1 MTGDARQ
8 GEEHRAGE
16 GFGSTSRKKVAL
28 LYGGLLAAA
37 LILLD
42 LVIMAGR
49 HLHAPKA
56 EKGATTGSAVASEKI
71 FWKLLLAALVVII
84 VSRAVG
90 ALFRRINQPQV
101 VGEIAA
107 GILLGPSVLGAAW
120 PQATSYLFSPKVLPF
135 LDVLANVG
143 LIFFMFLI
151 GLELDMRLI
160 RGRGH
165 AAALVSHVSIVFP
178 FVLGVGSAL
187 VLFSQLGS
195 ATGKFTPFA
204 LFLGASMSITAFP
217 VLARILTERGLYKTR
232 LGAVTL
238 TCAAVDDVTAWCI
251 LAVVVTVAR
260 ASGLSAALLTI
271 GLSIIFIAFMIFV
284 VRPLM
289 ARLATHHE
297 EQGHLS
303 GAALA
308 VVFGGVLLSAI
319 ATDRIGIHAIFGAFL
334 FGAVMPQRS
343 EFIRELVGKLED
355 FVAVFLLPLFF
366 AYTGLR
372 TNFGLIGGD
381 PKLWMFCGVVLF
393 IAVLGKWGGST
404 AAAKAVGLEWRE
416 SLAVGI
422 LMNTRGLTE
431 LIILNIGLDLGVI
444 PPTLF
449 AMLVIM
455 AVVTTFMTTPLLSL
469 VYPRREL
476 ERMVAEES
484 DEEEEGQRKWR
495 VLIPIASAAE
505 GHELVH
511 TALRLARDHE
521 EDTELIL
528 LRPVRL
534 PGSAY
539 RSGHL
544 GTEAAVAK
552 ATDALRP
559 LVQMVEGAGAT
570 AVPLAI
576 AGSPGDTVERV
587 VEEREPNLVLMF
599 WRRAPFGRRLLG
611 GTVGHVLRHADSD
624 VAVLIDPT
632 HQGLG
637 LKRGAEIAVPFGGG
651 FHEEAAVDLALR
663 LAEASGATLKL
674 VGRADGDDS
683 AHELGE
689 RAAQAYEDTGV
700 WTVAAPVDGDGDV
713 TGKLVEEA
721 KEADLVVLGVSDKWV
736 KDQNSL
742 GDLRESMAARA
753 SAPVLVVRRQG
764 QPGQRGPSRWLRRQ
778 REWLD
783 DDAETTAANEA
794 VEALTG

>member
-1 MTGDARQ
+1 MI
-8 GEEHRAGE
+8 
-16 GFGSTSRKKVAL
+16 V
-28 LYGGLLAAA
+28 
-37 LILLD
+37 
-42 LVIMAGR
+42 
-49 HLHAPKA
+49 
-56 EKGATTGSAVASEKI
+56 
-71 FWKLLLAALVVII
+71 

-107 GILLGPSVLGAAW
+107 GILLGPSVLGALY

-135 LDVLANVG
+135 LDILAEVG

-151 GLELDMRLI
+151 GLELDTKLI

-165 AAALVSHVSIVFP
+165 AAALVSHVSIIFP
-178 FVLGVGSAL
+178 FLLGVGSAL

-195 ATGKFTPFA
+195 ASGKFTPFA
-204 LFLGASMSITAFP
+204 LFLGASMSVTAFP

-232 LGAVTL
+232 LGTVTL
-238 TCAAVDDVTAWCI
+238 TCAAVDDVTAWCV

-260 ASGLSAALLTI
+260 ASGVSSALLTI
-271 GLSIIFIAFMIFV
+271 GLSILFIAFMIFV

-289 ARLATHHE
+289 GRLADHHE
-297 EQGHLS
+297 EQGQLS
-303 GAALA
+303 GLALA

-372 TNFGLIGGD
+372 TQIGLIAGD
-381 PKLWMFCGVVLF
+381 PTLWLFCGLILFVAVV
-393 IAVLGKWGGST
+393 GKWGGST
-404 AAAKAVGLEWRE
+404 AAAKAVGLHWRE

-469 VYPRREL
+469 VYPKHEQ
-476 ERMVAEES
+476 ERMVAEEGRD
-484 DEEEEGQRKWR
+484 DEEEGARKWR
-495 VLIPIASAAE
+495 VLVPVASAAD
-505 GHELVH
+505 GHQLVH

-521 EDTELIL
+521 EETELIL
-528 LRPVRL
+528 LRLVRL

-539 RSGHL
+539 RSGYL

-552 ATDALRP
+552 ATEALRP

-576 AGSPGDTVERV
+576 AGSPGDTIVRVADER
-587 VEEREPNLVLMF
+587 RPNLVLMS

-611 GTVGHVLRHADSD
+611 GIVGQVLRDAGSD
-624 VAVLIDPT
+624 VAVLVDPA
-632 HQGLG
+632 HQGVR

-651 FHEEAAVDLALR
+651 FHEEAALDLALR
-663 LAEASGATLKL
+663 LAEASSATVKL
-674 VGRADGDDS
+674 VGRADDGDG
-683 AHELGE
+683 AHDLSE
-689 RAAQAYEDTGV
+689 RAAQAYEGTGV
-700 WTVAAPVDGDGDV
+700 WTVAAPVSGDV
-713 TGKLVEEA
+713 TDRLVEEA
-721 KEADLVVLGVSDKWV
+721 KQADLVVMGVSDKWV
-736 KDQNSL
+736 RDQNSL
-742 GDLRESMAARA
+742 GELRESVAARA
-753 SAPVLVVRRQG
+753 SAPVLVVRRTG

-778 REWLD
+778 REWL
-783 DDAETTAANEA
+783 EYEGEPSAADEA

>member
-8 GEEHRAGE
+8 GEDHRAGE
-16 GFGSTSRKKVAL
+16 GFGKTSRAKVLL
-28 LYGGLLAAA
+28 LYGGLIGGA
-37 LILLD
+37 LVLLD
-42 LVIMAGR
+42 LVIMAGH

-56 EKGATTGSAVASEKI
+56 AKADTGPALGSEKI

-135 LDVLANVG
+135 LDMLANVG

-178 FVLGVGSAL
+178 FILGVGSAL

-195 ATGKFTPFA
+195 ASGKFTPFA

-260 ASGLSAALLTI
+260 ASGMSAALLTI

-297 EQGHLS
+297 EHGSLS

-372 TNFGLIGGD
+372 TQFGLIGGD
-381 PKLWMFCGVVLF
+381 PKLWMFCGVILF

-484 DEEEEGQRKWR
+484 GEEEEEEQRKWR

-511 TALRLARDHE
+511 MALRLARDHE
-521 EDTELIL
+521 EDAELIL

-544 GTEAAVAK
+544 GTEASVAK
-552 ATDALRP
+552 AMDGIRP
-559 LVQMVEGAGAT
+559 LVQMVEGAGA
-570 AVPLAI
+570 AAIPLAI
-576 AGSPGDTVERV
+576 AGSPGETVVRVAQERQ
-587 VEEREPNLVLMF
+587 PSLVLMS

-611 GTVGHVLRHADSD
+611 GTVGHVLREADSD
-624 VAVLIDPT
+624 VAVLIDPSR
-632 HQGLG
+632 QGVG
-637 LKRGAEIAVPFGGG
+637 LKAGADIAVPFGGG
-651 FHEEAAVDLALR
+651 FHEEAALDLALR
-663 LAEASGATLKL
+663 LAEASSATLKL
-674 VGRADGDDS
+674 VGRDDGEGA
-683 AHELGE
+683 AHELSE
-689 RAAQAYEDTGV
+689 RAAQAYETTGV
-700 WTVAAPVDGDGDV
+700 WTVAAPVAGDV
-713 TGKLVEEA
+713 TGKVVEEA

-736 KDQNSL
+736 KDQDSL
-742 GDLRESMAARA
+742 GELRESMAARA

-783 DDAETTAANEA
+783 DGAEATAADEA

>member
-1 MTGDARQ
+1 MTVEARDSSDQ
-8 GEEHRAGE
+8 RAGE
-16 GFGSTSRKKVAL
+16 GFGTTSRKRVAL
-28 LYGGLLAAA
+28 LYGGLIGGA
-37 LILLD
+37 LVVLQ
-42 LVIMAGR
+42 LVLMAGR

-56 EKGATTGSAVASEKI
+56 GKGAISSSQATEEI
-71 FWKLLLAALVVII
+71 FWRLLLAALIVIV
-84 VSRAVG
+84 VSRLVG

-107 GILLGPSVLGAAW
+107 GILLGPSVLGALW
-120 PQATSYLFSPKVLPF
+120 PQATAYVFSPKVLPF
-135 LDVLANVG
+135 LDILAEVG

-151 GLELDMRLI
+151 GLELDTKLI

-165 AAALVSHVSIVFP
+165 AAALVSHVSIIFP
-178 FVLGVGSAL
+178 FLLGVGSAL

-195 ATGKFTPFA
+195 SSGKFTPFA

-260 ASGLSAALLTI
+260 ASGMSAALLTI
-271 GLSIIFIAFMIFV
+271 GLSILFIAFMIFV

-289 ARLATHHE
+289 ARLAVHHE
-297 EQGHLS
+297 EHGQLS
-303 GAALA
+303 GWALA
-308 VVFGGVLLSAI
+308 IVFCGVLVSAI

-372 TNFGLIGGD
+372 TQIGLIGGD
-381 PKLWMFCGVVLF
+381 PKLWLFCGLILF
-393 IAVLGKWGGST
+393 IAVLGKFGGST
-404 AAAKAVGLEWRE
+404 AAAKAVGLKWRE

-455 AVVTTFMTTPLLSL
+455 ALVTTFMTTPLLSL
-469 VYPRREL
+469 VYPRHEQ

-484 DEEEEGQRKWR
+484 GEEEDEGQRKWR

-552 ATDALRP
+552 AMEGLRP
-559 LVQMVEGAGAT
+559 LVQMVEGAGAA
-570 AVPLAI
+570 AVPI
-576 AGSPGDTVERV
+576 VIPGSPGETVVRV
-587 VEEREPNLVLMF
+587 AAEREPNLVLLS
-599 WRRAPFGRRLLG
+599 WRRSPFGRRLLG
-611 GTVGHVLRHADSD
+611 GTVGDVLRRAETD
-624 VAVLIDPT
+624 VAVLIDPAR
-632 HQGLG
+632 QGLS
-637 LKRGAEIAVPFGGG
+637 LKRGAEIAVPYGGG
-651 FHEEAAVDLALR
+651 FHEEAGLDLALR
-663 LAEASGATLKL
+663 LAEATGSTIKL
-674 VGRADGDDS
+674 VGRDDGEGA
-683 AHELGE
+683 AHDLGE
-689 RAAQAYEDTGV
+689 RAAQAYEATGV
-700 WTVAAPVDGDGDV
+700 WTVAAPVEGDV
-713 TGKLVEEA
+713 SDRLVEEA
-721 KEADLVVLGVSDKWV
+721 EEADLVVMGVSDKWV
-736 KDQNSL
+736 RDQHSL
-742 GDLRESMAARA
+742 GELRESVAARA
-753 SAPVLVVRRQG
+753 SAPVLVVRRAG

-783 DDAETTAANEA
+783 EDNEPSVADEA